1 MNLLLPMFLHIGGA
15 VVLVGIIK
23 LLLAK
28 SKEVVIRSM
37 SSAGIQL
44 LGDGLEKKSKAK
56 ILDKKPV
63 TNPEVANQN
72 NTTNNNYMQGGANR
86 LPDMRGV
93 GYDMAGGAM
102 PQAGGGLS
110 ANAMVGVANIVGVA
124 NQMGNISNSFISA
137 QQKIGDISQTGD
149 NISNKTRKGSK
160 SISQT
165 ATTLFNEYKGRR
177 TTISQG
183 GDSTNT
189 LTGKTSISSAGSSTN
204 YIYGQIGRL
213 RFNSGDMHTETL
225 HIKGASRTNSLF
237 AQKLYAPKA
246 KRIRIQELNSQ
257 GGKAGNSSR
266 FSSRFSSRRNL
277 RNEMRELDEEYAENG
292 SNRRLRRPN
301 VNINNIILQ
310 GKNGIAKHFT
320 VKKGKNILNKETQ
333 NMINTEYIQEVDSK
347 NSVPASEIMAAA
359 TRDNEVVAIPESAAS
374 GNEVAAMP
382 ESAASSNEV
391 AAMPESAA
399 TRDNEVA
406 AMPESAATSGNAIEI
421 PDIAL
426 MTSNNAVML
435 SMLSAM
441 MNKDSNASLPGK
453 TVYNNSEIR
462 QMAIKMMPN
471 QSEGNIAQLPN
482 LANELAKERISN
494 KWKNNVGTRNMNSL
508 NEMLSSGTAKQ
519 NFDKYI
525 GEHWGDKIHAEP
537 SEERMKEIRE
547 QAKEN
552 VRQRQDVPIEKM
564 EEEEEKEIERIK
576 KEDEDGRKEYFEG
589 VTKMLILE
597 SPDPEV
603 AENILGKTDADNLKN
618 KMDSN
623 KKEQLNEAITEVV
636 KKRFEEHEKYM
647 RRHGAGHS
655 YNDIYG
661 TRTNE
666 MMQSNMVT
674 AANQM
679 EPQSSGTD
687 ASNTET
693 QATPQI
699 YMSKQAEEIAKE
711 TNEEN

>member
-213 RFNSGDMHTETL
+213 RFNSGDMHTKTL

-257 GGKAGNSSR
+257 GGKAGSSSR

-359 TRDNEVVAIPESAAS
+359 TSDNEVVAIPESAAS

-382 ESAASSNEV
+382 ESAA
-391 AAMPESAA
+391 
-399 TRDNEVA
+399 
-406 AMPESAATSGNAIEI
+406 TSGNAIEI

-426 MTSNNAVML
+426 MASTNAAML

-494 KWKNNVGTRNMNSL
+494 KWKNNVETRNMSAL

-636 KKRFEEHEKYM
+636 KKGFEEHEKYM